1 MITENNMFN
10 GQEAK
15 ETRLIKS
22 TSKRQIT
29 IPKSFFELLALEDGV
44 TFAAQLY
51 GDGVFLKPY
60 KTEKE
65 SVRDQDRKRIIHQV
79 FREGHSEEALIE
91 ELNYRLK
98 KYDEFIVRR
107 VQEFENDIAGNGDD
121 VVGDGPEADSFN
133 GMDVFFNKEAGTYSE
148 ES

>member
-1 MITENNMFN
+1 MITENIKFN

-44 TFAAQLY
+44 TFVAQLY
-51 GDGVFLKPY
+51 DDGVFLKPY
-60 KTEKE
+60 KTEKK
-65 SVRDQDRKRIIHQV
+65 SVRDQDRKHIIHQV
-79 FREGHSEEALIE
+79 FREGYSEEELIE

-98 KYDEFIVRR
+98 KYDEFMARR
-107 VQEFENDIAGNGDD
+107 VQEFENDIAGNSDD
-121 VVGDGPEADSFN
+121 VVGDGPEAGSFN
-133 GMDVFFNKEAGTYSE
+133 GLDVFFNKEAGTSP
-148 ES
+148 

>member
-1 MITENNMFN
+1 MVNENITFD
-10 GQEAK
+10 GQYPI

-29 IPKSFFELLALEDGV
+29 IPKSFFEFLALEEGV
-44 TFAAQLY
+44 TFMAQLFN
-51 GDGVFLKPY
+51 GGIILKPY

-79 FREGHSEEALIE
+79 ICEGYSEEELIE

-98 KYDEFIVRR
+98 KYDEFIVRK
-107 VQEFENDIAGNGDD
+107 VQEFENGIAENNDS
-121 VVGDGPEADSFN
+121 VGDEPEADSFN
-133 GMDVFFNKEAGTYSE
+133 GLDIFFDKEAGTSSK